1 MKACESYTH
10 SDLCHRGQW
19 CTGEQT
25 PCSTNTLYLLLICEW
40 WRCTTLVLLPEEQHL
55 ISQRRRRKKIHILL
69 GVTQL
74 SNMSGV
80 GVKNICSALTCS
92 VATID

>member
-1 MKACESYTH
+1 MWMVA
-10 SDLCHRGQW
+10 
-19 CTGEQT
+19 
-25 PCSTNTLYLLLICEW
+25 LYHFGPSS
-40 WRCTTLVLLPEEQHL
+40 WRTTFNKSKKKEE
-55 ISQRRRRKKIHILL
+55 KKIHILL